1 VIITRWSVAV
11 DLTFVLVTL
20 RRAWWL
26 LLLTGA
32 LGLGGAAIVNV
43 TSPVQYTA
51 TVQQFVSMT
60 DQANAASSSGALSG
74 SQFALQRVKSYT
86 KIATSAQVLSPVIDQ
101 LRLPYDA
108 KQLSKQIQATNP
120 LDTVL
125 IELSVTDL
133 DPRRAADTA
142 NAISLQLG
150 KVVQDIEAPAGGGVS
165 PVKVTVTE
173 PASVPTTPVS
183 PKVNLN
189 LALGLLVG
197 LGLGVGG
204 ALLRAQL
211 DTRIAHVSEIETIT
225 GRAPLGIVPFDS
237 SSKTQPLISSDQ
249 SSPRAEAFRTLRT
262 NLRFADVDNPPKAL
276 VVTSALPSEGK
287 STSACNIAL
296 TLALNGSRVALIEAD
311 LRKPCACSYL
321 GLDSAV
327 GLTNVL
333 AGQYP
338 LDDVLIGF
346 QGGLLTVL
354 PAGPVP
360 PNPSELLGSQL
371 LAATV
376 RTLAAA
382 HDYVIIDAAPLLPVT
397 DAAVLAS
404 AADGTL
410 VVVRHG
416 KSTRDELHRAL
427 QSLEA
432 ANARVLGTVV
442 NFAPLRKRVRGGY
455 GGYGYGYGY
464 GSYGQGPSPSNF
476 GSAPSLQ
483 AAVRPLGSTAPA
495 PSPAPTPSATPPL
508 GSLADLASRTPSA
521 PTPTPPPTPT
531 PYPAPAATPP
541 PTPTPYP
548 TPAATSPSTPTP
560 SSAPATASGPRS
572 ETLLPAFGPQE
583 SSASPV
589 GNSPVESGNVSLA
602 ERLADR
608 ASSPYGT
615 ATPSAPYSASD
626 ISLREAAQRNER
638 GERGERTHR
647 NPGTDRS
654 AWSEHGQA
662 AMGAPSAWERVLG
675 QAPPP
680 PPEPA
685 VIALP
690 ATELP
695 TYLRQA
701 GPTLLPTDPVPPD
714 TPAELPAPARNGRPY
729 GRHG

>member
-1 VIITRWSVAV
+1 MITVVKQSPSVVIITRWSVAV

-60 DQANAASSSGALSG
+60 DQANSTSSGGALSG

-108 KQLSKQIQATNP
+108 KELSGQIQATNP

-125 IELSVTDL
+125 IELSVTDT
-133 DPRRAADTA
+133 DPQRAADTA

-150 KVVQDIEAPAGGGVS
+150 KVLQDIEAPEGGRVS

-173 PASVPTTPVS
+173 PATVPTTPVS

-211 DTRIAHVSEIETIT
+211 DTRIAHVREIEAIT

-262 NLRFADVDNPPKAL
+262 NLRFVDVDNPPKAL
-276 VVTSALPSEGK
+276 VITSALPSEGK

-338 LDDVLIGF
+338 LDDVLISF

-376 RTLAAA
+376 RTLAAT

-416 KSTRDELHRAL
+416 KSTRDELQRAL
-427 QSLEA
+427 QALDA

-442 NFAPLRKRVRGGY
+442 NFAPLRKRGR

-464 GSYGQGPSPSNF
+464 GSYGQSPSHSSY

-483 AAVRPLGSTAPA
+483 TTIRPLVPDA
-495 PSPAPTPSATPPL
+495 
-508 GSLADLASRTPSA
+508 
-521 PTPTPPPTPT
+521 
-531 PYPAPAATPP
+531 APAASPARAPSVTPLVAWPAARPGTRPRVIRHPPRRLRYPSPRHPRYPP
-541 PTPTPYP
+541 PQR
-548 TPAATSPSTPTP
+548 
-560 SSAPATASGPRS
+560 PR
-572 ETLLPAFGPQE
+572 
-583 SSASPV
+583 
-589 GNSPVESGNVSLA
+589 
-602 ERLADR
+602 
-608 ASSPYGT
+608 
-615 ATPSAPYSASD
+615 
-626 ISLREAAQRNER
+626 
-638 GERGERTHR
+638 H
-647 NPGTDRS
+647 
-654 AWSEHGQA
+654 
-662 AMGAPSAWERVLG
+662 
-675 QAPPP
+675 PPP
-680 PPEPA
+680 RQPRHPLPP
-685 VIALP
+685 
-690 ATELP
+690 
-695 TYLRQA
+695 
-701 GPTLLPTDPVPPD
+701 
-714 TPAELPAPARNGRPY
+714 
-729 GRHG
+729 